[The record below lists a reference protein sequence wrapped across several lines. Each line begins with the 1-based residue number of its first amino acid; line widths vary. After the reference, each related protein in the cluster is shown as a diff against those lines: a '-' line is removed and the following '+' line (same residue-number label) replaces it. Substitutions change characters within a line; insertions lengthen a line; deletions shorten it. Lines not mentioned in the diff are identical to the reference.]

1 MSEELLQDVPNQVL
15 ETLESGAVGEP
26 KNDDVEVHSAGV
38 SLNGVLSFT
47 GSCMINLILPF
58 FNGLMLGFGELLAH
72 EICWR
77 RNIFNRLTNRGYRVY
92 PQSRMASV
100 RNTDKSSESFL

>member
-1 MSEELLQDVPNQVL
+1 MDNELLQDIPHQVL
-15 ETLESGAVGEP
+15 ETLEAGTVREP
-26 KNDDVEVHSAGV
+26 KNDDVDVHSSGFNV
-38 SLNGVLSFT
+38 NGILSFT

-77 RNIFNRLTNRGYRVY
+77 KNIFNRLTNKGYRVY
-92 PQSRMASV
+92 PQTRITRERE
-100 RNTDKSSESFL
+100 RNSSAGKFL